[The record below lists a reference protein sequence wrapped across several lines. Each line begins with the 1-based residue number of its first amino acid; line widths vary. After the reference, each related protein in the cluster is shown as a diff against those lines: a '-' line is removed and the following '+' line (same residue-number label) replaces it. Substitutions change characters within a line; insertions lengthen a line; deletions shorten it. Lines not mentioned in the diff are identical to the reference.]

1 MKTLP
6 ILTGLY
12 CLLWLASGAHGQDP
26 DAALQVQQQYQEEA
40 QQSQQRIEELDDE
53 TMSLVASYNRE
64 IERHEDLLT
73 YNENLRQLL
82 ASQER
87 ERARIQSELDEVE
100 VVRQEIVPLIVEMVD
115 VLDQFVELDD
125 PMLEQERR
133 TRVQSLR
140 SIIGRADVDIAEKI
154 SPGHRGLPDRSRVWT
169 DSGSLRSTDCG
180 RGPGDHR
187 GFFTR
192 GARRIVFPGSESATG
207 WYLGFSGRGLAA
219 IAESVPGRPGIRHSC
234 CPRPGA
240 TQSHRPAALDRGY
253 AVMERLTTILLLTVS
268 TMATVVYAQD
278 PAESQALPTDQPQ
291 TIQQLIDSVREGTAQ
306 SRAELEERE
315 QRFLEARDQQSTLLD
330 EAIRMREEAEAEADR
345 LRIAYEQGEDELAE
359 LEDLL
364 TEQSGDMTEVFAVV
378 TQVASDALPMVQNS
392 MVSSQLDNRMP
403 LLEKLTS
410 NETIP
415 SAEELRNLWLLLLDE
430 MNYSGQ
436 VARYEA
442 PVITAGGEQEM
453 RQVTR
458 IGTFTALSEG
468 EYLRFLPESGRLLA
482 LARQPLGVDP
492 RATEAFE
499 SAGESLSAVSIDPS
513 RGAILSLIVQTPE
526 LRERLQ
532 QGGIIGYIILGLGA
546 IGLLLGLER
555 LIVVGWASRKARVAL
570 SGESTDGRHA
580 INQLR
585 KTSKDANYLADA
597 EAMSAKMDEI
607 VTTAAQKLRRGLPT
621 LSIFAAVSPL
631 LGLLGTVTGM
641 IETFQVITLFG
652 AGDPRL
658 MSGGIS
664 QALITT
670 QLGLSVAI
678 PLLLIHSF
686 VQGRA
691 NNLITNLDEIA
702 ADLFAKGRAEDV
714 VHAG

>member
-1 MKTLP
+1 MKKLITLF
-6 ILTGLY
+6 ILIISTT
-12 CLLWLASGAHGQDP
+12 S
-26 DAALQVQQQYQEEA
+26 
-40 QQSQQRIEELDDE
+40 
-53 TMSLVASYNRE
+53 TVA
-64 IERHEDLLT
+64 
-73 YNENLRQLL
+73 
-82 ASQER
+82 
-87 ERARIQSELDEVE
+87 
-100 VVRQEIVPLIVEMVD
+100 
-115 VLDQFVELDD
+115 
-125 PMLEQERR
+125 
-133 TRVQSLR
+133 
-140 SIIGRADVDIAEKI
+140 
-154 SPGHRGLPDRSRVWT
+154 
-169 DSGSLRSTDCG
+169 
-180 RGPGDHR
+180 
-187 GFFTR
+187 
-192 GARRIVFPGSESATG
+192 
-207 WYLGFSGRGLAA
+207 
-219 IAESVPGRPGIRHSC
+219 
-234 CPRPGA
+234 
-240 TQSHRPAALDRGY
+240 
-253 AVMERLTTILLLTVS
+253 
-268 TMATVVYAQD
+268 YAQD
-278 PAESQALPTDQPQ
+278 PDGQSQAPADQPQ
-291 TIQQLIDSVREGTAQ
+291 TIQQLIDSVREGSAQ
-306 SRAELEERE
+306 RRAELEERE
-315 QRFLEARDQQSTLLD
+315 QRFLEARDQQSSLLD
-330 EAIRMREEAEAEADR
+330 EARQMREEAEAEADR
-345 LRIAYEQGEDELAE
+345 LRAAYEKGEDDLAE

-364 TEQSGDMTEVFAVV
+364 TEQTGEMTEVFAVV
-378 TQVASDALPMVQNS
+378 IQVASDALPMVQNS

-415 SAEELRNLWLLLLDE
+415 SAAELRELWLLLLDE

-436 VARYEA
+436 VARYDA

-492 RATEAFE
+492 RATQAFE
-499 SAGESLSAVSIDPS
+499 SAAEPLSAVSIDPS
-513 RGAILSLIVQTPE
+513 RGAILSLIVQAPE

-532 QGGIIGYIILGLGA
+532 QGGIIGYIIMGMGA

-555 LIVVGWASRKARVAL
+555 LIVVSWASRKARQTL
-570 SGESTDGRHA
+570 SDESTDGKHA
-580 INQLR
+580 INELR
-585 KTSKDANYLADA
+585 KTSKNANYLADA

-607 VTTAAQKLRRGLPT
+607 VTTAAQRLRRGLSA

-691 NNLITNLDEIA
+691 NSLITNLDEIA
-702 ADLFAKGRAEDV
+702 ADLFAQGRAEEAA
-714 VHAG
+714 HAD